1 MWSQYGETSEPLH
14 IPLGKTARWRW
25 RCHQYFVCER
35 ITLLPSPDD
44 PSVLLSKSFYTKCYK
59 SCFVEAI
66 FWKKIVHI
74 GTIWY
79 KFYFFLLV
87 SLVKVKLEIN
97 LAVKQKWSF
106 VLNSFGRIVGDMVK
120 IITRMYFYNSYNS
133 HQMQFKDW
141 DKSNLLKR
149 SISHVW
155 EELER
160 VPLYSILSWVR
171 PSDRGLA
178 LHYCGN

>member
-1 MWSQYGETSEPLH
+1 MS
-14 IPLGKTARWRW
+14 TASVGFFIWED
-25 RCHQYFVCER
+25 Y
-35 ITLLPSPDD
+35 TLIEDD
-44 PSVLLSKSFYTKCYK
+44 PSMLLSKSFSTKCYK
-59 SCFVEAI
+59 SYFVKAI
-66 FWKKIVHI
+66 FVHI

-160 VPLYSILSWVR
+160 VPLCILF
-171 PSDRGLA
+171 
-178 LHYCGN
+178 

>member
-106 VLNSFGRIVGDMVK
+106 VLHSFGGIVGDMVEISEHRK
-120 IITRMYFYNSYNS
+120 CISTPLSIHNS
-133 HQMQFKDW
+133 HLMQFKDW
-141 DKSNLLKR
+141 GRGSNLLKS
-149 SISHVW
+149 SISQ
-155 EELER
+155 
-160 VPLYSILSWVR
+160 VPGEARKFHCMKLWV
-171 PSDRGLA
+171 
-178 LHYCGN
+178 YFI